1 MLSFNSKL
9 GLYWNLLIL
18 FYFFIGCKRWHRGAQ
33 ALGMRGYLVKTGK
46 YREGDEDK
54 IHPSPYRTV
63 DNFASA
69 VEDILKE
76 LVIRNWL

>member
-1 MLSFNSKL
+1 
-9 GLYWNLLIL
+9 
-18 FYFFIGCKRWHRGAQ
+18 
-33 ALGMRGYLVKTGK
+33 MRGYLVKTGK

-76 LVIRNWL
+76 LVL